1 MKVVLK
7 KQDGKVFKLNEC
19 AKTSEKENLQ
29 TRQLNNEK
37 VRRESINDEVLLQLL
52 KKNNFQNN
60 KEMKRKFEDFLLSS
74 V

>member
-7 KQDGKVFKLNEC
+7 KQDGKLLNLNEC
-19 AKTSEKENLQ
+19 TKTSEKENLQ
-29 TRQLNNEK
+29 TRQLNNVK